1 MRRTGGGPLES
12 DEHVGHSR
20 SGVASS
26 VRTIDWAALSDVV
39 LPQALRCRAISVSVS
54 TDRDVYRPGEP
65 VPIDITL
72 ENRLPVPIRL
82 RTDSPERW
90 YWAVDGHPAASRHP
104 RGLPDRPS
112 TISFARGERK
122 RFRREWPQRVR
133 VGDREWQPV
142 DPGRFVLEA
151 GIARDDAEARGLVS
165 RSTIEIGE
173 R

>member
-1 MRRTGGGPLES
+1 MRRDESSPLLE
-12 DEHVGHSR
+12 DSR
-20 SGVASS
+20 RSPASS
-26 VRTIDWAALSDVV
+26 GRTIDWAALSDAV
-39 LPQALRCRAISVSVS
+39 LPKAVRCQAIDVTIS
-54 TDRDVYRPGEP
+54 TDRDEYRLGEP
-65 VPIDITL
+65 VSIDVTL

-104 RGLPDRPS
+104 RGIPDRPS
-112 TISFARGERK
+112 TITFARGERK
-122 RFRREWPQRVR
+122 RFRRQWPQRLR

-142 DPGRFVLEA
+142 DPGQYVLEA